1 MLELFEEWGKKGVA
15 LFKAAVAPY
24 SATGKTVAS
33 IKYKATPKGL
43 IITGR
48 GFFEALETG
57 RGPRKASA
65 YSGFDKS
72 LDEWAKARGF
82 ESKKSKKGIVYY
94 KINGVWFSAKALAWK
109 INSKGDKKHRSGDR
123 LDVYTSKKE
132 EFLEQLKAA
141 VVKEKKDEFK
151 NKVINTLR
159 NATVNS

>member
-1 MLELFEEWGKKGVA
+1 MLELLEQWGKKGVA

-33 IKYKATPKGL
+33 IKYKATPTGL
-43 IITGR
+43 KITAR

-82 ESKKSKKGIVYY
+82 SSKKSKSGTVYY
-94 KINGVWFSAKALAWK
+94 KIGDQWFSAKSLAWK
-109 INSKGDKKHRSGDR
+109 INTKGDKKFRSGNR
-123 LDVYTSKKE
+123 LDVYTSVKE
-132 EFLEQLKAA
+132 EFLQDLKDA
-141 VVKEKKDEFK
+141 VIKVKKDEFK
-151 NKVINTLR
+151 DKVINTLR
-159 NATVNS
+159 NAPVNS